1 MRWTAVLLMIYLSA
15 LLVFPCCAVDDC
27 PDDKPITEQFG
38 HSSGD
43 EDDCGTCSP
52 FFNCESCATVSIQ
65 TDAVQISIPEID
77 YPSVYAGFIQRDIS
91 EPHYDFWRPPQ
102 LS

>member
-1 MRWTAVLLMIYLSA
+1 MIYLSA

-27 PDDKPITEQFG
+27 PDDKPLTEQAAD
-38 HSSGD
+38 HRSGD

-52 FFNCESCATVSIQ
+52 FFNCESCASGS
-65 TDAVQISIPEID
+65 VQVEMVQLNIPELSYSSI
-77 YPSVYAGFIQRDIS
+77 YTGFIDKDLD